1 MLLEKSRGELKNIV
15 NFDIVV
21 KEWMMEYLPI
31 RGTALVLYAFLYEY
45 EYGEYTQN
53 NDIVIP
59 YVALEKLSSL
69 LDFSFEDVL
78 ENLDHLEEI
87 DLLEKKILIIK
98 GEKFFQ
104 INLNK
109 NPAEGIFL
117 K

>member
-1 MLLEKSRGELKNIV
+1 MLLEKSRGDLEIIGD
-15 NFDIVV
+15 FDIVV
-21 KEWMMEYLPI
+21 KDWMMEYLPI

-45 EYGEYTQN
+45 EYGEYAQN
-53 NDIVIP
+53 NDIEIP

-69 LDFSFEDVL
+69 LGFSFEDVL
-78 ENLDHLEEI
+78 ENLDFLEEI
-87 DLLEKKILIIK
+87 NLLEKKILIIK

-104 INLNK
+104 INLAK